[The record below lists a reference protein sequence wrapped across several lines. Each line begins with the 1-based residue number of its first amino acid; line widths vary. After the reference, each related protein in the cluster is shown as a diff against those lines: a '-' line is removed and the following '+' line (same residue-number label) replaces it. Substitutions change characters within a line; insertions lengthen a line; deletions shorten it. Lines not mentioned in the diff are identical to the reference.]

1 MLYSQY
7 HYRDLCALLSASTY
21 NYHKMFLPKNNFSI
35 PSQTFY
41 KLIDSYTNRICKE
54 SNLSKYDCFSQPQ

>member
-1 MLYSQY
+1 MQCSQY
-7 HYRDLCALLSASTY
+7 HYRDLCAQYSASTY
-21 NYHKMFLPKNNFSI
+21 NYHKMSSPKNNSSI

-54 SNLSKYDCFSQPQ
+54 SNSSKCGCFS